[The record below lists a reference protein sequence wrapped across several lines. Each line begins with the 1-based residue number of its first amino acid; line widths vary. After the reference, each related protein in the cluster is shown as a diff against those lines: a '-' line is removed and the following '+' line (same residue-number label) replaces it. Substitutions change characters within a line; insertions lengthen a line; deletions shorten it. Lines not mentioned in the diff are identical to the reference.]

1 MNIEIFLIFFM
12 SLKMVLPMPMRT
24 NETDLSIE
32 KPGYCPERNEL
43 DFICGLHQCRSD
55 NGCPATQKCVS
66 FNF

>member
-1 MNIEIFLIFFM
+1 
-12 SLKMVLPMPMRT
+12 MPMRT